1 MNNVIRVV
9 IRITHPWAG
18 TLLLICFL
26 VGLTLSASVIAP
38 ELRSSQQAFPAAA
51 FIPSTAGRHFYV
63 TYATYAPGTAPTACS
78 AGYHMASVWEIL
90 DVSDLAYDY
99 NQPDAKTVA
108 DSGFG
113 PPSNWYGWVRTGNDA
128 SSDSTAGTGNC
139 RNWSSVSPSD
149 YGSAVSLAKNW
160 QTASG
165 HIPGWDAASF
175 TCDSAKPVW
184 CVGDFHKTYLPLILK

>member
-1 MNNVIRVV
+1 MRTGYIADSSSTPGSGNCQDWSNTGSGSLRHKGNALDYLGGSSRSYLRLGGCDRFLQHCRASLVRKMNNVIRVV

-38 ELRSSQQAFPAAA
+38 ELRSSQQVFPAAA

-90 DVSDLAYDY
+90 DMSDLAYDY

-113 PPSNWYGWVRTGNDA
+113 PPLQLVRLGA
-128 SSDSTAGTGNC
+128 H
-139 RNWSSVSPSD
+139 R
-149 YGSAVSLAKNW
+149 K
-160 QTASG
+160 
-165 HIPGWDAASF
+165 
-175 TCDSAKPVW
+175 
-184 CVGDFHKTYLPLILK
+184 